1 MSGESTLCSLF
12 ANNYF
17 VNYVFASFFI
27 TTPCGLRICNESDT
41 VLGIV
46 MNYSINGPSLLA
58 VLFLVFFSEH
68 EEALFTRMYLINY
81 FPHCVVLAAGKN
93 CTGL

>member
-1 MSGESTLCSLF
+1 MF
-12 ANNYF
+12 
-17 VNYVFASFFI
+17 FASFFI

-68 EEALFTRMYLINY
+68 EEALFARMYLINY